1 MKPIYAVPVRALALT
16 MTLYG
21 CGQDPSFVE
30 ASITE
35 GSLASEA
42 ASQDAVAADGEVGVE
57 DFSIP
62 SAGDSESA
70 PVMPDNPISS
80 IVATR
85 PEVAVVATP
94 VVATPVVA
102 TPVVATPVVATPV
115 VATPVVATPVVAT
128 PVVPTTPSASPA
140 VPVVV
145 QPKPPVAPVVT
156 PSPTQPLPTTPPAP
170 AQPAFPSQP
179 SNPSSPV
186 FTIPGLTPSEQVQVA
201 QCITKWGK
209 VPFTGTFT
217 NVRRIKAAVSVYGI
231 GSVINDVTQTAQ
243 PMLVLIDAGVNV
255 MGNPTYNLLNN
266 NGYYCMKVNVN
277 VKTDFDINLAC
288 NAKLADN
295 SVQVNVASDVNS
307 ETSVIGV
314 NVGSNVQVTRMTA
327 SRGECAY

>member
-1 MKPIYAVPVRALALT
+1 MKPIYYVPVHALALT
-16 MTLYG
+16 MALSG
-21 CGQDPSFVE
+21 CGQDPSFVD
-30 ASITE
+30 ASLTE
-35 GSLASEA
+35 GSIASEVA
-42 ASQDAVAADGEVGVE
+42 SQDASQDAVAADGDGGVE
-57 DFSIP
+57 DFSQP
-62 SAGDSESA
+62 SSDDSEVV
-70 PVMPDNPISS
+70 PIKPNNPISG
-80 IVATR
+80 IVGTGPQVATV
-85 PEVAVVATP
+85 PASSVPAIPSPTP
-94 VVATPVVA
+94 AAPV
-102 TPVVATPVVATPV
+102 
-115 VATPVVATPVVAT
+115 
-128 PVVPTTPSASPA
+128 
-140 VPVVV
+140 VVV

-156 PSPTQPLPTTPPAP
+156 PAPIQPAPTPSP

-231 GSVINDVTQTAQ
+231 GNVINDVAQTAQ

-295 SVQVNVASDVNS
+295 SVQVNVASEVNS

-314 NVGSNVQVTRMTA
+314 NVGSDVQVTRMTP
-327 SRGECAY
+327 SRSECSY

>member
-30 ASITE
+30 ASLTE
-35 GSLASEA
+35 GSIASEA
-42 ASQDAVAADGEVGVE
+42 ASQDAVAADGEGGVE
-57 DFSIP
+57 DFSKP
-62 SAGDSESA
+62 SSGDSESA

-80 IVATR
+80 IVATG
-85 PEVAVVATP
+85 PEVAAVPAP
-94 VVATPVVA
+94 VVPA
-102 TPVVATPVVATPV
+102 
-115 VATPVVATPVVAT
+115 
-128 PVVPTTPSASPA
+128 PVVPTMPSATPA

-156 PSPTQPLPTTPPAP
+156 PAPTQPAPTTPPAP

-231 GSVINDVTQTAQ
+231 GSVINDVAQTAQ

-295 SVQVNVASDVNS
+295 SVQVNVASEVNS

-314 NVGSNVQVTRMTA
+314 NVGSDVQVTRMTP
-327 SRGECAY
+327 SRSECTY